1 MRDPRKS
8 AQRRVVL
15 ASAGGVGALAAAAV
29 VLPGVQQTA
38 TPATTLEA
46 QVPADSTAAGYR
58 LTEHIKRYYASTRI

>member
-1 MRDPRKS
+1 MSNPRKS

-29 VLPGVQQTA
+29 VLPGIQQA
-38 TPATTLEA
+38 GTPATKLDA
-46 QVPADSTAAGYR
+46 QAPADSTAAGYR